1 MRRIPLRCCLI
12 LALVVVVNVP
22 AMFIMP
28 DGANATP
35 ATEDLNVYQFAPTT
49 TWYVNETVNLTLVII
64 NSLHDEPFFNVS
76 FNHKFPDVFAIDNTT
91 AKAQNSS
98 ITYNGTWAHN
108 VTFLWE
114 DPIQPNDTFAF
125 WILLR
130 ATQTGPATISK
141 IQIKY
146 QLEDGT
152 PKVAESSNNWDVD
165 VVRPT
170 IVETDTDDDEG
181 LGPEKGKQDYDA
193 PIILLG
199 FILPLTGF
207 ALAYCSIYFFRLRRH
222 K

>member
-1 MRRIPLRCCLI
+1 MKQIPLQCCLI
-12 LALVVVVNVP
+12 LALVVIVNLS
-22 AMFIMP
+22 AMSIIP

-35 ATEDLNVYQFAPTT
+35 ATEDLNVYQFASTT
-49 TWYVNETVNLTLVII
+49 TWYVNETMNLTLVII

-76 FNHKFPDVFAIDNTT
+76 FNHKLPDAFAIDNSM

-114 DPIQPNDTFAF
+114 DPIQPNDTFVF
-125 WILLR
+125 WISLR
-130 ATQTGPATISK
+130 ATKTGPATISK
-141 IQIKY
+141 FQINY

-165 VVRPT
+165 VVREIT
-170 IVETDTDDDEG
+170 IETNTEDDEG
-181 LGPEKGKQDYDA
+181 LGPEEGKQDYEA
-193 PIILLG
+193 PIIILG
-199 FILPLTGF
+199 FILPLAGF
-207 ALAYCSIYFFRLRRH
+207 SLTYSSIYVFRLRRH